1 MPTHSERRAAKREAI
16 LESALA
22 VFCRKGLIDATMK
35 DIIEECG
42 ISRGGIY
49 LYFDSVDDIFIEVLE
64 RRVEHKFDDIRG
76 LVMKNVPFDDLF
88 EEYLSEYKER
98 LLFKIDGSMSRAMYE
113 YFFTHQSAQDRVIQK
128 KVLEN
133 VKRTLLAMLN
143 LGIAQG
149 VLADD
154 HTESLAENYMFVL
167 EGLNLL
173 ALIGGLEEVY
183 IDRQFSFM
191 RSLLPRV

>member
-1 MPTHSERRAAKREAI
+1 VPTHSERRAAKREAI